1 MFHPSIIA
9 ANHFVE
15 NGQLSTSIAPEDEA
29 LFLDDDME
37 EEEGGS
43 RYAGGSTS
51 ASAASESNGN
61 WLRFMEYGDSAVQHP
76 SNSSSSRKVSQVR
89 QLLNRGEVGSGTGL
103 GSSTTHSTQGTS
115 NDRNAMEEDASEH
128 DDHQE
133 DEEVGEEST
142 TLSKVDRIEQSFHH
156 FTPVHRD
163 KPDLVAECVWEVLPD
178 ELNCCFD
185 FGLVVG

>member
-1 MFHPSIIA
+1 MFHPSIII

-15 NGQLSTSIAPEDEA
+15 NGQPSTSIAPEDEA

-37 EEEGGS
+37 EEEGGN